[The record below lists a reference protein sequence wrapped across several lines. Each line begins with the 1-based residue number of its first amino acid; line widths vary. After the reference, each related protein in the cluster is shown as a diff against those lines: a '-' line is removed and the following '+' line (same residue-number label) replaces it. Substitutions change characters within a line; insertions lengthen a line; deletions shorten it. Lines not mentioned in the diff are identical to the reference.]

1 MSFDPMSH
9 AYDTWELSDSTIAP
23 RTSLFS
29 LEPIGAGTPE
39 VESLT
44 GYVARLAE
52 AHSVPTSRLVATVAV
67 PRLNRSYLD
76 AHPEIGLSS
85 LWYGS
90 HAMNG
95 SMALATGMVAALE
108 AATGRS
114 GLRFLTTLPW
124 GHVLDLKGLL
134 RRKRA
139 WCSACYHEWRQR
151 GRPIY
156 EPLLWLLAPV
166 VTCPRHGQPLE
177 TRCRYADCRQ
187 TLFWLA
193 TRSRPGH
200 CSRCARWLG
209 DNHRAVDEAATADL
223 QDGRDAWVARVAGEL
238 LAGGASLE
246 TEARGEVIAESILRC
261 ARILTRGKIGAL
273 ARLSGI
279 DVDTVHQWRH
289 GTRPGWRLLLRVC
302 WRLGVSPLEFLT
314 RPLSLNPRLTDVP
327 TGTQEV
333 WLRDAAPRRG
343 PLDFDTIQRQLQAVI
358 DGKEESPRSAR
369 ETMKELGLRYEDAYG
384 RYPDLMRQISAR
396 HQVAQRQ
403 RSQERRERIRW
414 QVREAVALL
423 HSQEMYPSVN
433 RMRAI
438 LPKGTLRLAPA
449 REAWLAAIRELG
461 WDMGGQR
468 MKTDHETS
476 STSLDLD

>member
-1 MSFDPMSH
+1 MSFDPTSH
-9 AYDTWELSDSTIAP
+9 AYETWDLSDSTITR

-52 AHSVPTSRLVATVAV
+52 AHSVPTSRLVTTVAV
-67 PRLNRSYLD
+67 PRLSRRYLH

-85 LWYGS
+85 LWCGS

-95 SMALATGMVAALE
+95 SMALATDMVAALE

-114 GLRFLTTLPW
+114 GLRFLTILPW
-124 GHVLDLKGLL
+124 AHVLDLKGLL
-134 RRKRA
+134 RRSRV
-139 WCSACYHEWRQR
+139 WCSACYHEWRQQ

-156 EPLLWLLAPV
+156 EPLLWSLAPV
-166 VTCPRHGQPLE
+166 VTCPKHGQPLE
-177 TRCRYADCRQ
+177 TRCRHADCRQ

-200 CSRCARWLG
+200 CSRCAGWLG
-209 DNHRAVDEAATADL
+209 DDRRAVEEPATADV
-223 QDGRDAWVARVAGEL
+223 QRGRDAWVGRVVGEL
-238 LAGGASLE
+238 LAGGGRLE

-261 ARILTRGKIGAL
+261 ARILTRGKIGKL
-273 ARLSGI
+273 ARLCGI

-289 GTRPGWRLLLRVC
+289 GTSPGWRLLLRVC

-314 RPLSLNPRLTDVP
+314 QPLSLNPRLTDLP

-333 WLRDAAPRRG
+333 WLRDTTPRRG
-343 PLDFDTIQRQLQAVI
+343 PLDFDAIRRQLQAVI
-358 DGKEESPRSAR
+358 DGKEKSPRSAR
-369 ETMKELGLRYEDAYG
+369 ETVEELGLRYEDAY
-384 RYPDLMRQISAR
+384 RLYPDLMRQISSR

-403 RSQERRERIRW
+403 RAEQRLERIRG
-414 QVREAVALL
+414 QVREAAALL
-423 HSQEMYPSVN
+423 HAQGLYPSVN
-433 RMRAI
+433 RMRAV
-438 LPKGTLRLAPA
+438 LPTGTLRLAPA
-449 REAWLAAIRELG
+449 REAWLAAIRQLG
-461 WDMGGQR
+461 WDLGGQR
-468 MKTDHETS
+468 MKADQEAS
-476 STSLDLD
+476 SAP